1 VGDILLDFGV
11 FLLPIKSR
19 TGEIH
24 YDVKLQIFWERS
36 ENKNKGM
43 GIKRALQPNGVQ
55 NNTKCF

>member
-1 VGDILLDFGV
+1 MLDFGV